1 MACRDDGTGVTTE
14 AVEAAL
20 WPAGANSRRT
30 FNNTITD
37 ARRSLGQT
45 PDGARYLPA
54 ASDGRYR
61 ISERV
66 KTDFELFWATVEQA
80 ENTDDATTA
89 AGLLAQALSLVRGE
103 PFTGVGLDYA
113 WTAPT
118 RTAVQTAV
126 IDVADELGEILLA
139 AGDLRGAERA
149 ARAGLTAR
157 SEEHTSELQSLMRI
171 SYAVF
176 CLTKKKN
183 KPQTATTKTTT
194 TN

>member
-45 PDGARYLPA
+45 PDGARYLPS

-66 KTDFELFWATVEQA
+66 KTDCELFWATVEQA
-80 ENTDDATTA
+80 ENTDDATVA
-89 AGLLAQALSLVRGE
+89 AG
-103 PFTGVGLDYA
+103 
-113 WTAPT
+113 
-118 RTAVQTAV
+118 
-126 IDVADELGEILLA
+126 
-139 AGDLRGAERA
+139 
-149 ARAGLTAR
+149 R
-157 SEEHTSELQSLMRI
+157 SEERRVGKEGVSKCRARWSQYRENN
-171 SYAVF
+171 
-176 CLTKKKN
+176 TKKNNQEMQMK
-183 KPQTATTKTTT
+183 
-194 TN
+194 